1 VPPTKEERREALKAV
16 YHQAMGCTNC
26 PQLAATRTTVVFG
39 NGNADADLMFVGEA
53 PGANEDRQGLPF
65 VGQAGKL
72 LDTLLREIG
81 LSRPD
86 VFVANVLKCRPP
98 GNRDPHPAE
107 IEACQD
113 YLLRQVELIEP
124 RVICTLGNFATK
136 LLRGDPTG
144 ITRLHGRAEVRVIG
158 RRAVRLYPI
167 FHPAAALYTPA
178 NVEVLRADF
187 ARLPELLALDLPP
200 QPEPALEEPAV
211 PDAGED
217 GPAARAVREAE
228 AGSPAEDGPYPAE
241 AGRGAEADAEAEA
254 DADEPDAEA
263 DERELEPAAVQ
274 LGLF

>member
-16 YHQAMGCTNC
+16 YHEAKGCTTC

-72 LDTLLREIG
+72 LDTLLGEIG
-81 LSRPD
+81 LVRGD
-86 VFVANVLKCRPP
+86 VFVANILKCRPP

-113 YLLRQVELIEP
+113 YLLRQIELIQP

-136 LLRGDPTG
+136 LLRGNPTG
-144 ITRLHGRAEVRVIG
+144 ITRLHGRDEVRVIG
-158 RRAVRLYPI
+158 ARAVRLYPI

-178 NVEVLRADF
+178 NVEVLRTDF
-187 ARLPELLALDLPP
+187 ARLPELLALDPPP
-200 QPEPALEEPAV
+200 QPERAEEPVVAVEEEEPPPVAEAPAPMAVPEPAV
-211 PDAGED
+211 A
-217 GPAARAVREAE
+217 
-228 AGSPAEDGPYPAE
+228 
-241 AGRGAEADAEAEA
+241 AEAER
-254 DADEPDAEA
+254 DDGDEESEERPG
-263 DERELEPAAVQ
+263 ERELEAAGVQ